1 MHMRCLEI
9 KAPTGAPNHLFRLH
23 VMLGAPL
30 YGNNSYRRD
39 HYTYIYLVVF
49 LNIDTFLTFGPN
61 HRFWDSTF
69 CLRVYPLG
77 FGEGL
82 HDVMTG
88 WSAQPTLRQKQEIDT
103 SKTDREIF
111 RDLKLG
117 DLWQDADL
125 VSCYRYLRKSKRFSS
140 AIPSS
145 WENVF
150 MDFDAELDKVSP
162 NWNLGNANRQFHN
175 FSRKNLKKQR
185 SILCAKSSQISAKIR
200 KYPQKS
206 ANRDFSIFWFFKI
219 SQIST

>member
-1 MHMRCLEI
+1 
-9 KAPTGAPNHLFRLH
+9 
-23 VMLGAPL
+23 
-30 YGNNSYRRD
+30 
-39 HYTYIYLVVF
+39 
-49 LNIDTFLTFGPN
+49 
-61 HRFWDSTF
+61 
-69 CLRVYPLG
+69 
-77 FGEGL
+77 
-82 HDVMTG
+82 MTG

-162 NWNLGNANRQFHN
+162 N
-175 FSRKNLKKQR
+175 
-185 SILCAKSSQISAKIR
+185 
-200 KYPQKS
+200 
-206 ANRDFSIFWFFKI
+206 
-219 SQIST
+219 